1 MNSNKRILLFASN
14 SYAGMGPYVVSIVNS
29 FKPEDNVFFFLVE
42 NSANYFRQN
51 VKPDLLSKCHIELY
65 RATRIKNLAEL
76 IFNSGYPYSKRVIDY
91 VKSHNIEMIHCL
103 TAPHDYRLIRK
114 LINEDCKIL
123 YTVHDLEP
131 HEADKAFYKVWWQ
144 NVLYRR
150 IFRCMDISPAFI
162 TNGRHQFNVLKERYP
177 DRQIFFGKFPTLITD
192 KVANGMIEPPELKDV
207 NDYILFFGRIEA
219 YKGVELLIEAY
230 LKSSI
235 RNKCKLVIAG
245 KGEINA
251 TVNDSQIILINRYID
266 DEEVASL
273 YRNAAIVAYPY
284 ISATQSGVLS
294 VASYFKK
301 PMIVSDVPFFLEI
314 IGDSGCAK
322 RFQKGNVDSLANALN
337 FFDFDKIAFMSKVS
351 EELYNSL
358 YASST
363 LREELMGI
371 YDEVCNSITDRR

>member
-76 IFNSGYPYSKRVIDY
+76 IFNPGYPYSKRILDY
-91 VKSHNIEMIHCL
+91 AKSHNIGLVHCL
-103 TAPHDYRLIRK
+103 TSPQDNRLITK
-114 LINEDCKIL
+114 FIAAKCKIL
-123 YTVHDLEP
+123 FTVHDLEP
-131 HEADKAFYKVWWQ
+131 HNADKAFYKVWRQ
-144 NVLYRR
+144 NALYRR
-150 IFRCMDISPAFI
+150 INRCMNASQAFI

-177 DRQIFFGKFPTLITD
+177 DRQVFFGKFPTLITD

-207 NDYILFFGRIEA
+207 KDYILFFGRIEA
-219 YKGVELLIEAY
+219 YKGVELLIDAY

-251 TVNDSQIILINRYID
+251 AVNDSQIILINRYID
-266 DEEVASL
+266 DVEVASL

-301 PMIVSDVPFFLEI
+301 PMIVADVPFFLET
-314 IGDSGCAK
+314 IGESRCARVFK
-322 RFQKGNVDSLANALN
+322 KGNVCSLVNTLN
-337 FFDFDKIAFMSKVS
+337 SFDFDELASMSEAS
-351 EELYNSL
+351 EKLYKNL
-358 YASST
+358 YASSI

-371 YDEVCNSITDRR
+371 YEELSNNS